1 MTTDPPKATLDEIR
15 QGVIKAE
22 CELDHLFFTR
32 YFFKKRQGI
41 KFIVNWHHHLIADAI
56 QRVIDGTCPNLVI
69 NVSPGSSKTE
79 LAVIN
84 LIARGLAVNPYA
96 RFLHITSGDD
106 LALLNSQTARDIVLS
121 DDYQAFWPL
130 QIADDAKPRNAGTS

>member
-1 MTTDPPKATLDEIR
+1 MNSEPRATIEDIR
-15 QGVIKAE
+15 RGVIKAE

-32 YFFKKRQGI
+32 YFFKSRQGI

-56 QRVIDGTCPNLVI
+56 QRVIDGKCPTLVI

-96 RFLHITSGDD
+96 RFLHITSGDV
-106 LALLNSQTARDIVLS
+106 LALLSSQAARDTVLG
-121 DDYQAFWPL
+121 DE
-130 QIADDAKPRNAGTS
+130 